1 MELLLVLALAGVMAA
16 PEPPPASAQ
25 APTQAVEW
33 VVEIYESPAG
43 APPPDVA
50 GPQGKR
56 LFAGTLR
63 AAVGAEIRQ
72 FVLVGQKNSDPAKDR
87 GISIMLTSRAAD
99 AGLETRLT
107 VDTNLPFGQYDQKK
121 NPVWLRSQTTYS
133 AAPGAKHFVGEVLLA
148 GSITPTVA
156 PPTTS
161 TEPST
166 AGRVADIGVD
176 RGVSVA
182 AGHIPGA
189 GYIPSLGGLFNRSST
204 PKPRQTVL
212 LFVVTASFA
221 AQPPSAPEPRRA
233 VAQPPAAPE
242 PPRAVAQPPAAP
254 EPPRAA
260 VQSPA
265 TVSGSVGADT
275 LPTGAPAPAVAAGT
289 TTAPAA
295 KPRPGPAPPQAP
307 SGGIPLKAGVIIITA
322 LNDPLLGD
330 HESIKRIASVNDQ
343 RITIA
348 YAADI
353 PVPEGMA
360 GKPNQVQELRVRRT
374 VLREDLRSARE
385 YRQMFGNNQPD
396 VFQGSTALGVSA
408 AVLSDLKTKGSSPI
422 TVAAEGIGGALGGML
437 GGLLGTAAPKELDAM
452 SKWSGTITRV
462 ATGPTTI
469 SVLVN
474 GVPTALPVVHAKG
487 TVGDDDVDVE
497 FFFLDDPG
505 NPISIKFS
513 IGDTDLQVVRIEF
526 PIDQASGSEAATTSA
541 STTSAATIE
550 QALKTS
556 GTFDVYGIYFDFGSD
571 RIKPESEPVLREI
584 AKVMADNP
592 AWTLSVDG
600 HTDNIGG
607 DAYNLD
613 LSKRRAAAVKQALVT
628 RYKSDGTRLQT
639 NGFGAS
645 RPKDVNTTFEGRAR
659 NRRVELVRK

>member
-1 MELLLVLALAGVMAA
+1 
-16 PEPPPASAQ
+16 
-25 APTQAVEW
+25 
-33 VVEIYESPAG
+33 
-43 APPPDVA
+43 
-50 GPQGKR
+50 
-56 LFAGTLR
+56 
-63 AAVGAEIRQ
+63 
-72 FVLVGQKNSDPAKDR
+72 
-87 GISIMLTSRAAD
+87 
-99 AGLETRLT
+99 
-107 VDTNLPFGQYDQKK
+107 
-121 NPVWLRSQTTYS
+121 
-133 AAPGAKHFVGEVLLA
+133 
-148 GSITPTVA
+148 
-156 PPTTS
+156 
-161 TEPST
+161 
-166 AGRVADIGVD
+166 
-176 RGVSVA
+176 
-182 AGHIPGA
+182 
-189 GYIPSLGGLFNRSST
+189 
-204 PKPRQTVL
+204 
-212 LFVVTASFA
+212 
-221 AQPPSAPEPRRA
+221 
-233 VAQPPAAPE
+233 
-242 PPRAVAQPPAAP
+242 
-254 EPPRAA
+254 
-260 VQSPA
+260 
-265 TVSGSVGADT
+265 VGADT
-275 LPTGAPAPAVAAGT
+275 PPTGAPTAG
-289 TTAPAA
+289 AAA
-295 KPRPGPAPPQAP
+295 KPQPGPAPPQAP

-353 PVPEGMA
+353 AVPEGMA
-360 GKPNQVQELRVRRT
+360 GKPNEVQELRVRRT

-487 TVGDDDVDVE
+487 TVGDDDVNVE

-526 PIDQASGSEAATTSA
+526 PIDQAPTPEA